1 MGRTVSEVIIYRGE
15 VAPRKLWIAVVLSL
29 LMPGLGHLYAGQPNR
44 GLSAYLLWLGLSAVI
59 ITMTFVAEVFFLRS
73 LVAMVIFYLYLEAW
87 LISDLNRII
96 RRYGTPY
103 ILQNFN
109 HFLVYGCAVFAL
121 VILPSLV
128 LYEYTTQKLVGN
140 HTVEDASMYPILVP
154 GDRVL
159 FERFGN
165 LEEPIRRGDLVVV
178 QTKHHGQQILR
189 VAGLPKDT
197 IYVENDGAVV
207 VNGKSLHQ
215 QALGLV
221 AWSDQSIQIS
231 GQPNLMGYLEYGEH
245 LNYPVF
251 YNPSVRLLQTER
263 VRLEEENYFL
273 LSDNRTEEKAID
285 SRSLGAFHA
294 DQIIG
299 RPLYVWYSNIPE
311 YQDIRIRRLGLP
323 LQ

>member
-1 MGRTVSEVIIYRGE
+1 LSEVIIYRGE
-15 VAPRKLWIAVVLSL
+15 VAPRKLWIAVLLSL

-44 GLSAYLLWLGLSAVI
+44 GLSAYLLWLGLFTVI
-59 ITMTFVAEVFFLRS
+59 ITMTFVAEVFFFRS
-73 LVAMVIFYLYLEAW
+73 LVAMIVFYLYLEAW

-109 HFLVYGCAVFAL
+109 HFLVYGCAIFAL

-140 HTVEDASMYPILVP
+140 HTVEDVSMYPMLVP

-165 LEEPIRRGDLVVV
+165 PEEPIRRGDLVVV
-178 QTKHHGQQILR
+178 ETKHHGQHILR

-221 AWSDQSIQIS
+221 AWSDQSIQIAE
-231 GQPNLMGYLEYGEH
+231 QPNLRGYLEYGEH

-251 YNPSVRLLQTER
+251 YNPSIRLLQTDR
-263 VRLEEENYFL
+263 VRLQDDNYFL
-273 LSDNRTEEKAID
+273 LSDNRTEQQAID
-285 SRSLGAFHA
+285 SRNLGAFHV
-294 DQIIG
+294 DQIVG
-299 RPLYVWYSNIPE
+299 RPLYVWYSSIPGHQE
-311 YQDIRIRRLGLP
+311 VRIRRLGLP
-323 LQ
+323 LR